1 MIYDIKQ
8 LSLEEK
14 IGQLFMFGVQQDHLD
29 DTTLE
34 MITKHK
40 LGNVILFARNCVD
53 PKQLFLLNQS
63 LQQAA
68 IHHLNIPMFIS
79 IDQEGGMVTRIFNG
93 ATFFPGAMTIAA
105 THDLNEATTNG
116 KFMAE
121 ELDALGINMNLAPI
135 LDVNNNPRNPVIG
148 VRSFSDDP
156 HMVSIYS
163 EAFFKGLQE
172 KGVLATGKHF
182 PGHGDTHLD
191 SHLALPKVG
200 YDKERLEA
208 IELVP
213 FRNAIQKGIHALMTS
228 HIDFPAFTEN
238 GLPAT
243 LSKKCL
249 TDFLRKDL
257 GFEGLIV
264 TDGMEMKAVQNTYGT
279 VEASLMAVQAGANLV
294 CICHSLPLQLEAFNR
309 FKQAVLNNELPM
321 AELDERVCRVLKYK
335 ALLQTNIIHQ
345 TYIDIEPIVVN
356 DSHRSFALNTVRKAA
371 TLVKGKQFKSKGKT
385 LFIGVSPQVT
395 SGADDTEGDYLIT
408 KQIKAAFPGF
418 GRYLMPVNPSDETI
432 DEIVYKASNYDQIV
446 VTTYN
451 GNIYQ
456 QQLKLI
462 SRLQAYNDEVYVV
475 SLRNPYDLY
484 FNPDIKNYVCLY
496 EYTPNSMTILI
507 EYLNGKL
514 ELKGR
519 LPIHG

>member
-1 MIYDIKQ
+1 MTYDINK

-14 IGQLFMFGVQQDHLD
+14 IGQLFMFGIQKDHLD
-29 DTTLE
+29 EVTKE
-34 MITKHK
+34 MIVKYK
-40 LGNVILFARNCVD
+40 LGNVILFARNCIS
-53 PKQLFLLNQS
+53 PEQLFKLNQS
-63 LQQAA
+63 LQIEALKQ
-68 IHHLNIPMFIS
+68 LRIPMFIS

-105 THDLNEATTNG
+105 TNDVKYALKNG
-116 KFMAE
+116 TYMAE

-135 LDVNNNPRNPVIG
+135 LDVNNNPKNPVIG

-156 HMVSIYS
+156 QKVSQFS
-163 EAFFKGLQE
+163 EAFFKGLQS
-172 KGVLATGKHF
+172 KILATGKHF

-191 SHLALPKVG
+191 SHLALPKVDYG
-200 YDKERLEA
+200 LERLEA

-228 HIDFPAFTEN
+228 HIDFPVFSEH

-249 TDFLRKDL
+249 TGFLRHDL

-264 TDGMEMKAVQNTYGT
+264 TDGMEMKAVQDAYGT

-294 CICHSLPLQLEAFNR
+294 CICHSYEYQIQAFER
-309 FKQAVLNNELPM
+309 FKQAVLSNELPLSV
-321 AELDERVCRVLKYK
+321 LDERVSRVLKYK
-335 ALLQTNIIHQ
+335 ALLNTHIINQ
-345 TYIDIEPIVVN
+345 IYQGIEPVVVN
-356 DSHRSFALNTVRKAA
+356 KTHQAYALETVRRAA
-371 TLVKGKQFKSKGKT
+371 TLVKGDIYQPKGRT

-408 KQIKAAFPGF
+408 RQLKDSLPDV

-432 DEIVYKASNYDQIV
+432 QDMVVKSKGYDQIV

-462 SRLQAYNDEVYVV
+462 DHLQSVSTEVYVV
-475 SLRNPYDLY
+475 SMRNPYDLY
-484 FNPDIKNYVCLY
+484 FNPNIKNYVCLY

-507 EYLNGKL
+507 EYLKGQL
-514 ELKGR
+514 TLKGR

>member
-1 MIYDIKQ
+1 MTNDINK

-14 IGQLFMFGVQQDHLD
+14 IGQLFMFGIQKDHLD
-29 DTTLE
+29 EVTKE
-34 MITKHK
+34 MIVKYK
-40 LGNVILFARNCVD
+40 LGNVILFARNCIS
-53 PKQLFLLNQS
+53 PEQLFQLNQS
-63 LQQAA
+63 LQLEATK
-68 IHHLNIPMFIS
+68 HLRVPMFIS

-105 THDLNEATTNG
+105 TDDVEYALKNG
-116 KFMAE
+116 TYMAE

-135 LDVNNNPRNPVIG
+135 LDVNNNPKNPVIG

-156 HMVSIYS
+156 HKVSQFS
-163 EAFFKGLQE
+163 EAFFKGQQTKILS
-172 KGVLATGKHF
+172 TGKHF

-191 SHLALPKVG
+191 SHLALPKVD
-200 YDKERLEA
+200 YDLDRLEA

-228 HIDFPAFTEN
+228 HIDFPVFSEQ

-249 TDFLRKDL
+249 TEFLRNDL

-264 TDGMEMKAVQNTYGT
+264 TDGMEMKAVQDAYGT

-294 CICHSLPLQLEAFNR
+294 CICHSYEYQIQAFER
-309 FKQAVLNNELPM
+309 FKQAVLTNELPM
-321 AELDERVCRVLKYK
+321 SVLDERVSRVLKYK
-335 ALLQTNIIHQ
+335 TLINTHIINQ
-345 TYIDIEPIVVN
+345 TYLGIESVVVN
-356 DSHRSFALNTVRKAA
+356 EMHKAYALETVRRAA
-371 TLVKGKQFKSKGKT
+371 TLVKGDIYQPKGKT

-395 SGADDTEGDYLIT
+395 SGADDTEGNYLIT
-408 KQIKAAFPGF
+408 KQIKASLPDI
-418 GRYLMPVNPSDETI
+418 GRYLMPVNPSDEVI
-432 DEIVYKASNYDQIV
+432 QDVVKKAKGYDQIV

-456 QQLKLI
+456 QQLALI
-462 SRLQAYNDEVYVV
+462 DQLQALSKEVYVV
-475 SLRNPYDLY
+475 SMRNPYDLH
-484 FNPDIKNYVCLY
+484 FNPNIKNYVCLY

-507 EYLNGKL
+507 EYLKGQL
-514 ELKGR
+514 TLKGR